1 MGRNP
6 AACSK
11 EGLNRGAWTATED
24 NILTAYITMH
34 GQGKWRDLPKRAGL
48 KRCGKSCRLRWLNY
62 LRPDI
67 KRGNISNDEEELII
81 RLHRLLGNRWSLIAG
96 RLPGRTDNEIKNY
109 WNTNIGKKVQAHSN
123 PTAFKRRPS
132 NQAQGNLIPAKELA
146 GSGAAPPKAIIGSGN
161 VIRTKAT
168 RCTKVVLTSGPQDQ
182 SDGHDHQL
190 GIKPRVLEPSS
201 STLLGDHD
209 SSADFSKINL
219 EENNSS
225 NFLEDF
231 EMDENF
237 FSDFLDIDFS
247 QLPCFENNEGTD
259 SIITNTGDK
268 DEPSP
273 TCNHQS
279 TTTLLVPEEDQ
290 TIHGSDFQPMAP
302 LTESELDW
310 I

>member
-6 AACSK
+6 CCSK
-11 EGLNRGAWTATED
+11 EGLNRGAWTAMED
-24 NILTAYITMH
+24 KILKEYVRIH
-34 GQGKWRDLPKRAGL
+34 GEGKWRSVPKRAGL

-81 RLHRLLGNRWSLIAG
+81 RLHKLLGNRWSLIAG

-109 WNTNIGKKVQAHSN
+109 WNTNIGKKVQGHSD
-123 PTAFKRRPS
+123 PTFKRRPS
-132 NQAQGNLIPAKELA
+132 NQAQGNLIPAKES
-146 GSGAAPPKAIIGSGN
+146 GSAAPPKAIMGSD

-182 SDGHDHQL
+182 SGDHDHQL
-190 GIKPRVLEPSS
+190 DIKLHDLIEPSS
-201 STLLGDHD
+201 TLGDHVD
-209 SSADFSKINL
+209 SADFSKFKL

-237 FSDFLDIDFS
+237 LSDFLDMDFS
-247 QLPCFENNEGTD
+247 QLPCFENNEGDT
-259 SIITNTGDK
+259 IITNTGDK
-268 DEPSP
+268 DQPSP

-279 TTTLLVPEEDQ
+279 TTTTLLVPEEEKM
-290 TIHGSDFQPMAP
+290 HGSDFQPMAP